1 MKQVKVLIQIPA
13 TVKQQLDALRSQGYT
28 INGYIRSLIEPDLK
42 KGGQDGSINE
52 RAL

>member
-28 INGYIRSLIEPDLK
+28 INGYIRSLIERDLK
-42 KGGQDGSINE
+42 KG
-52 RAL
+52 R